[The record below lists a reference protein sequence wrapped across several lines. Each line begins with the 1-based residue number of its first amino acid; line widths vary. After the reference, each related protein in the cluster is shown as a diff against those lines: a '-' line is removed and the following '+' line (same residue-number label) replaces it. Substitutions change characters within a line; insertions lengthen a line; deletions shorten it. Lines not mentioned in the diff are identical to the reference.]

1 MSFWHTKEEKPERF
15 RNIICK
21 LLQHKYRG
29 RIVYRNTGDN
39 VDFYLTGVER
49 WAYPE
54 DFDKAAEEN
63 EQLKKDIRY
72 GFAVDDIVMERM
84 DKLREENSNLKELLR
99 KAKPLINPNGY
110 YSANEYIKIQYL
122 QHQINEVLND

>member
-15 RNIICK
+15 RDIICK
-21 LLQHKYRG
+21 LLQHKYNG

-63 EQLKKDIRY
+63 QQ
-72 GFAVDDIVMERM
+72 
-84 DKLREENSNLKELLR
+84 LKELLR
-99 KAKPLINPNGY
+99 ECQSVLANYKDLCGNFPAKNIVADRVLT
-110 YSANEYIKIQYL
+110 KIDNA
-122 QHQINEVLND
+122 IGEKK

>member
-1 MSFWHTKEEKPERF
+1 MSIWHTKEEKPERF
-15 RNIICK
+15 RDIICK

-54 DFDKAAEEN
+54 DFDKIENKLDIAIKGLEEIKSMTF
-63 EQLKKDIRY
+63 ERY
-72 GFAVDDIVMERM
+72 LMNNGWLAVRQMRD
-84 DKLREENSNLKELLR
+84 
-99 KAKPLINPNGY
+99 KAKHALNQ
-110 YSANEYIKIQYL
+110 IKEIGK
-122 QHQINEVLND
+122 